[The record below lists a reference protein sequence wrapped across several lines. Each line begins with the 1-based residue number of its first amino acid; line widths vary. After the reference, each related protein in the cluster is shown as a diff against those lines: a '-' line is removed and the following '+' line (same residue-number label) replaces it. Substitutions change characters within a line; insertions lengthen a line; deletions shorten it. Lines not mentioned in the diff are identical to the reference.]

1 MPTERI
7 YKGAK
12 FEIRGWIEGNSCQV
26 LGFLEELQENGDSDS
41 KRLNSLIM
49 QTADNGVRHNIR
61 HIRSLGD
68 DIYEFKAPNTAR
80 IMFFYDKNKLIICAH
95 GFSGKK
101 GNEDKFIKRKI
112 KQAKNIKDDYFKEKG
127 E

>member
-12 FEIRGWIEGNSCQV
+12 FEIRSWVEDDSIIV
-26 LGFLEELQENGDSDS
+26 LDFLEELAENGDSDAV
-41 KRLNSLIM
+41 RLNGLMIR
-49 QTADNGVRHNIR
+49 TADNGVTNNIR

-68 DIYEFKAPNTAR
+68 DIYEFKAPNTGR
-80 IMFFYDKNKLIICAH
+80 IMFFYDKNRLIICAH
-95 GFSGKK
+95 GFTGKK
-101 GNEDKFIKRKI
+101 GNEDKFIKRQI
-112 KQAKNIKDDYFKEKG
+112 KKAVGIKEDYFREKG

>member
-12 FEIRGWIEGNSCQV
+12 FEIRSWVENDSNIV
-26 LGFLEELQENGDSDS
+26 LDFLEEMEENGDSDGTRLFALI
-41 KRLNSLIM
+41 KRTGDIGI
-49 QTADNGVRHNIR
+49 THNQS

-68 DIYEFKAPNTAR
+68 DIYEFKAPNTGR
-80 IMFFYDKNKLIICAH
+80 IMFFYDKNRLIICAH
-95 GFSGKK
+95 GFTGKK
-101 GNEDKFIKRKI
+101 GNEDKFIKRQI
-112 KQAKNIKDDYFKEKG
+112 KKAVAVKENYFIEKG

>member
-12 FEIRGWIEGNSCQV
+12 FEIKSWVEGDSIIV
-26 LGFLEELQENGDSDS
+26 SDFLEELAENGDSDAE
-41 KRLNSLIM
+41 RLYNLMIR
-49 QTADNGVRHNIR
+49 TADNGVTKNIR
-61 HIRSLGD
+61 QIRPLGN
-68 DIYEFKAPNTAR
+68 DIYEFKAPNTGR

-95 GFSGKK
+95 GFTGKK
-101 GNEDKFIKRKI
+101 GSEDKFIKRQINKAVAV
-112 KQAKNIKDDYFKEKG
+112 KEDYFREKG